1 MTAGIDMDMVSDS
14 YHQHL
19 GNLVKSGN
27 VSEARLDA
35 AVRDVL
41 RVKFALGLF
50 DDPFTDE
57 SREIHGALPKECV
70 DAARQAAER
79 SFVLLKNSVA
89 GSRSI
94 LPLSSESGTIRLIGP
109 LGDDAI
115 KIGGVWAGRGR
126 AGGGVALKTG
136 QGRRAGGGK

>member
-1 MTAGIDMDMVSDS
+1 MDMVGDS
-14 YHQHL
+14 YHENL
-19 GNLVKSGN
+19 ADLVKHGK

-50 DDPFTDE
+50 EDPFTDE
-57 SREIHGALPKECV
+57 SREIHGALPKERV

-89 GSRSI
+89 GSRPI
-94 LPLSSESGTIRLIGP
+94 LPLSSESGTIALIGP
-109 LGDDAI
+109 LADDA
-115 KIGGVWAGRGR
+115 KNMLGPWAGRGR
-126 AGGGVALKTG
+126 PGDVVAIKTALVT
-136 QGRRAGGGK
+136 QLRPQKIHYP

>member
-19 GNLVKSGN
+19 ASLVKSGK

-50 DDPFTDE
+50 DDPFTDD
-57 SREIHGALPKECV
+57 SREIHGGLPKERV
-70 DAARQAAER
+70 DACRQAAGR
-79 SFVLLKNSVA
+79 SFILLKNSAA
-89 GSRSI
+89 GSRPS
-94 LPLSSESGTIRLIGP
+94 LPLSSEYGTSALIGP
-109 LGDDAI
+109 LAEYS
-115 KIGGVWAGRGR
+115 KNT
-126 AGGGVALKTG
+126 L
-136 QGRRAGGGK
+136 

>member
-19 GNLVKSGN
+19 ANLVKSGN

-57 SREIHGALPKECV
+57 SREIHGALPKERV

-89 GSRSI
+89 GSRPI
-94 LPLSSESGTIRLIGP
+94 LPLSSESGTIALIGP
-109 LGDDAI
+109 LADDA
-115 KIGGVWAGRGR
+115 KNMLGAWAGRGR
-126 AGGGVALKTG
+126 
-136 QGRRAGGGK
+136 RRML

>member
-19 GNLVKSGN
+19 ASLVKSGK

-35 AVRDVL
+35 AVRDVR

-57 SREIHGALPKECV
+57 SREIHGALPKERV
-70 DAARQAAER
+70 DAARQAADR
-79 SFVLLKNSVA
+79 SFVLVKISVA
-89 GSRSI
+89 GC
-94 LPLSSESGTIRLIGP
+94 LPAFALISATWRIGFDRP
-109 LGDDAI
+109 LADDA
-115 KIGGVWAGRGR
+115 KNMLGAWAGRGR
-126 AGGGVALKTG
+126 PGDVG
-136 QGRRAGGGK
+136 